1 MAAKSYWSFPC
12 WLLRFEFL
20 MRADAPAVAGSA
32 WFWSNCLNLLHTSAH
47 KLSKLEKMSNW
58 WHSWKGA
65 RLHPRGA
72 CLPAR
77 CWFDLSHCNN
87 NREKTTEMAKECQSC
102 KPFCWNFGKVFFDSA
117 VVFFGKHLRYESA
130 LSPSC
135 HPVLMINVKLSDR
148 IPVPMSL
155 RGDER

>member
-1 MAAKSYWSFPC
+1 MLTPSPWIFNACRRSCSCRECLVLVK
-12 WLLRFEFL
+12 LFEFTAHISTQ
-20 MRADAPAVAGSA
+20 ADQA
-32 WFWSNCLNLLHTSAH
+32 WKDEQLTTFLKRCTFAS
-47 KLSKLEKMSNW
+47 
-58 WHSWKGA
+58 SW
-65 RLHPRGA
+65 RMLA
-72 CLPAR
+72 CR

-117 VVFFGKHLRYESA
+117 VVFFGKHLRYESV